1 MWLFTNEPRGVGFT
15 IAIEK
20 VVDPGTLHRSYCASH
35 DVSIQGR
42 VSTLYFFYWALLCEL
57 IEGNDFFSF
66 GAVMRNQTVWKLH
79 SPMFTY
85 TN

>member
-42 VSTLYFFYWALLCEL
+42 VAARRARLSPERKALQARVLAKWR
-57 IEGNDFFSF
+57 S
-66 GAVMRNQTVWKLH
+66 K
-79 SPMFTY
+79 
-85 TN
+85 